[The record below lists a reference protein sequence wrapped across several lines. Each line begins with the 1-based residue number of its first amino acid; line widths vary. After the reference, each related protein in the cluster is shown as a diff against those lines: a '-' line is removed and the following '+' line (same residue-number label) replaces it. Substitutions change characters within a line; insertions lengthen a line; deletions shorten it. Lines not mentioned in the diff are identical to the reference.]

1 MAAPKRD
8 NAKAARVLV
17 DAELTGNATACR
29 KHEVTTRTLQRYRQA
44 LEHDT
49 ELSQLFAEHL
59 RTAVE
64 RHWADEL
71 DDTMTATITRLRG
84 LVEDSDD
91 LHAVTGAF
99 RALAELALTREA
111 LNLGADPADDDRATV
126 QPVRRLNN

>member
-8 NAKAARVLV
+8 NAKAARILV

-49 ELSQLFAEHL
+49 ELSQFFAEHL
-59 RTAVE
+59 RIAVQ

-71 DDTMTATITRLRG
+71 DGALAATITRLRG
-84 LVEDSDD
+84 LVEGSDD

-111 LNLGADPADDDRATV
+111 LCLDEPPAEAWASPPER
-126 QPVRRLNN
+126 QRQN